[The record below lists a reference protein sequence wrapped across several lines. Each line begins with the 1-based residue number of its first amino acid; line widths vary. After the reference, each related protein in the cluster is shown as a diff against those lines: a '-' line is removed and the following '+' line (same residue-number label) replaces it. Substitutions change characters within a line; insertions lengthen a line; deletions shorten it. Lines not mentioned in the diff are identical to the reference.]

1 MFHNNRDNFKIAQAK
16 GQTWDLLLFVYFISQ
31 KQCLRPLSCCAPLT
45 ISTFRVRVIPL
56 FLHSM
61 KNLTTLGNVF
71 VYEGLKIMKELPEFE
86 TPKK

>member
-1 MFHNNRDNFKIAQAK
+1 MTFHA
-16 GQTWDLLLFVYFISQ
+16 
-31 KQCLRPLSCCAPLT
+31 
-45 ISTFRVRVIPL
+45 RVILL